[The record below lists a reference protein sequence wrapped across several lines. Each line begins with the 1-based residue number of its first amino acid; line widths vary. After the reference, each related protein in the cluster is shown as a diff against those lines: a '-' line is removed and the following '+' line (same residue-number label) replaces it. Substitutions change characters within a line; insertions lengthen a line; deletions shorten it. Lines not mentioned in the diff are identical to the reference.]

1 MVYQYGIP
9 FTDRTSEAMT
19 NTDARTRLGPKPWA
33 MLALGLL
40 AQTAT
45 SMLTSTPAFLIP
57 ELHANRGVP
66 LATAGLL
73 ASTTTIGMVVALV
86 AWGAVADRIGERW
99 VISGGLALAAVAAG
113 GGALFSTSFGA
124 LAAFLVLGGIASAS
138 SSPASGRLI
147 VGWFPRNR
155 RGLAMGIRQMSQP
168 LGVALAAV
176 VVPPLAEGP
185 GIGAALLASVVFCG
199 AIAVACAIGLRDP
212 ARVPLSQVATQP
224 ANPYRGDRTLVRIH
238 LVSILLVI
246 PQFTVSTFGL
256 VWLISAEKLPTPIAG
271 LVVGLAQLIGALGR
285 IAVGVWSDR
294 LGSRMRP
301 LRWVAL
307 AAVGSMLL
315 MAAVGLIVTPLAAF
329 VLIVA
334 ATISVADNGLAFGAV
349 AEIAGPYW
357 SGRALGAQNTG
368 QWIGASLV
376 GPLAGLLIGVVGYPL
391 TFVAAGVCALVA
403 VPLVPSSGDVD
414 HGTPAAPV
422 ASSARP

>member
-1 MVYQYGIP
+1 M
-9 FTDRTSEAMT
+9 TDVRPGQ
-19 NTDARTRLGPKPWA
+19 RPLGAKPWIMLVLGVLAQAGTA
-33 MLALGLL
+33 ML
-40 AQTAT
+40 TA
-45 SMLTSTPAFLIP
+45 TPAFLIP
-57 ELHANRGVP
+57 ELHNVRGVP

-86 AWGAVADRIGERW
+86 AWGALADRIGERW
-99 VISGGLALAAVAAG
+99 VLSGGLGLAAVAAA
-113 GGALFSTSFGA
+113 GAALCSTNFGA
-124 LAAFLVLGGIASAS
+124 LAAFLVLAGIAGAS

-147 VGWFPRNR
+147 VGWFPKNR

-168 LGVALAAV
+168 LGVAIAALV
-176 VVPPLAEGP
+176 VPLAEGS
-185 GIGAALLASVVFCG
+185 GIAAALLVSVIFCG
-199 AIAVACAIGLRDP
+199 VIGIACAVGLRDP
-212 ARVPLSQVATQP
+212 ARAPLSKFEAKP

-246 PQFTVSTFGL
+246 PQFTISTFGL
-256 VWLISAEKLPTPIAG
+256 IWLISDEKLPTAIAG

-285 IAVGVWSDR
+285 VAVGVWSDR

-307 AAVGSMLL
+307 AEVASMLL
-315 MAAVGLIVTPLAAF
+315 MAAVGLIATPIAAF

-391 TFVAAGVCALVA
+391 TFVASGLCALIA
-403 VPLVPSSGDVD
+403 VPLIPSSGDGE

-422 ASSARP
+422 AASARP

>member
-1 MVYQYGIP
+1 MSSAQ
-9 FTDRTSEAMT
+9 RTT
-19 NTDARTRLGPKPWA
+19 QPTTRLGAKPWV

-45 SMLTSTPAFLIP
+45 SMLISTPAFLIP
-57 ELHANRGVP
+57 ELHSRGVP

-73 ASTTTIGMVVALV
+73 ASTTTVGMVLALV
-86 AWGAVADRIGERW
+86 AWGYVADRIGERW
-99 VISGGLALAAVAAG
+99 VISGGLALAAVAAA
-113 GGALFSTSFGA
+113 GAGMLSANFVG
-124 LAAFLVLGGIASAS
+124 LAVFLVIGGIAGAS
-138 SSPASGRLI
+138 SSPASGRLV

-168 LGVALAAV
+168 LGVALAALV
-176 VVPPLAEGP
+176 IPPLASGP
-185 GIGAALLASVVFCG
+185 GIAIALLASVMFCG
-199 AIAVACAIGLRDP
+199 VLAIACALVLRDP
-212 ARVPLSQVATQP
+212 ARPPAVAAGKA
-224 ANPYRGDRTLVRIH
+224 ANPYRGNRTLLRIH
-238 LVSILLVI
+238 LVSILLVV
-246 PQFTVSTFGL
+246 PQFTISTFGL
-256 VWLISAEKLPTPIAG
+256 VWLISEQKLPTTVAG

-285 IAVGVWSDR
+285 IGVGVWSDR

-307 AAVGSMLL
+307 ASVAAMLL
-315 MAAVGLIVTPLAAF
+315 LAAVGLVVTPIASI

-376 GPLAGLLIGVVGYPL
+376 GPLAGLLIGLVGYPL
-391 TFVAAGVCALVA
+391 TFVASGLCALIA
-403 VPLVPSSGDVD
+403 VPLVPSSGDAE
-414 HGTPAAPV
+414 HGTPAAPAP
-422 ASSARP
+422 ASASR

>member
-1 MVYQYGIP
+1 M
-9 FTDRTSEAMT
+9 TSEP
-19 NTDARTRLGPKPWA
+19 LGAKPWR

-45 SMLTSTPAFLIP
+45 SMLVSTPAFLIP
-57 ELHANRGVP
+57 ELHTHRGLS
-66 LATAGLL
+66 LASAGLL

-86 AWGAVADRIGERW
+86 AWGALADRIGERW
-99 VISGGLALAAVAAG
+99 VISGGLALAAIAAG
-113 GGALFSTSFGA
+113 GASLFTNNFGA
-124 LAAFLVLGGIASAS
+124 LGAFLLLGGIAGAS

-168 LGVALAAV
+168 LGVALAALI
-176 VVPPLAEGP
+176 VPPLAENL
-185 GIGAALLASVVFCG
+185 GIEAALLVSVGFCAVM
-199 AIAVACAIGLRDP
+199 AIACAAGIRDP
-212 ARVPLSQVATQP
+212 ARAPRSALMAQP
-224 ANPYRGDRTLVRIH
+224 TNPYRGSGTLLRIH
-238 LVSILLVI
+238 LVSVLLVI
-246 PQFTVSTFGL
+246 PQFTISTFGL
-256 VWLISAEKLPTPIAG
+256 IWLISEEKIPTLAAG
-271 LVVGLAQLIGALGR
+271 LVVSLAQLIGAFGR
-285 IAVGVWSDR
+285 IAIGVWSDR

-307 AAVGSMLL
+307 AAVASMLL
-315 MAAVGLIVTPLAAF
+315 LAAVGLIVTPVAAF
-329 VLIVA
+329 VLIIA

-391 TFVAAGVCALVA
+391 TFVVSALCALVA
-403 VPLVPSSGDVD
+403 VPLVPSSGDLE
-414 HGTPAAPV
+414 HGQPAAPAV
-422 ASSARP
+422 ASARP

>member
-1 MVYQYGIP
+1 MN
-9 FTDRTSEAMT
+9 D
-19 NTDARTRLGPKPWA
+19 TRLGPKPWG

-45 SMLTSTPAFLIP
+45 SMLTATPAFLIP
-57 ELHANRGVP
+57 ELHTHRGVP

-73 ASTTTIGMVVALV
+73 ASTTTVGMVIALV
-86 AWGAVADRIGERW
+86 AWGALADRFGERL
-99 VISGGLALAAVAAG
+99 VISSGLGLAAIAAAG
-113 GGALFSTSFGA
+113 AALFGANFGV
-124 LAAFLVLGGIASAS
+124 LAAFLVLGGIAAAS

-168 LGVALAAV
+168 LGVAIAAL

-185 GIGAALLASVVFCG
+185 GIESALVASILFCG
-199 AIAVACAIGLRDP
+199 AIAIACAIGLRDP
-212 ARVPLSQVATQP
+212 ARIPLSQVATKP
-224 ANPYRGDRTLVRIH
+224 VNPYRGSGTLLRIH
-238 LVSILLVI
+238 AVSVLLVI
-246 PQFTVSTFGL
+246 PQFTISTFGL
-256 VWLISAEKLPTPIAG
+256 VWLISEEKLPTTVAG
-271 LVVGLAQLIGALGR
+271 LIVGLAQLIGAVGR
-285 IAVGVWSDR
+285 IGVGVWSDR
-294 LGSRMRP
+294 LGSRMRT

-307 AAVGSMLL
+307 AAVASMLL
-315 MAAVGLIVTPLAAF
+315 LAAVGLIVTPIAAF

-376 GPLAGLLIGVVGYPL
+376 GPLAGLLIGAVGYPL
-391 TFVAAGVCALVA
+391 TFVASALCALVA
-403 VPLVPSSGDVD
+403 VPLVPSAGDIE
-414 HGTPAAPV
+414 HGTPATPSVAP
-422 ASSARP
+422 ARP

>member
-1 MVYQYGIP
+1 VSAS
-9 FTDRTSEAMT
+9 SE
-19 NTDARTRLGPKPWA
+19 RLGAKPWI
-33 MLALGLL
+33 MLVLGLL

-57 ELHANRGVP
+57 ELHTHRGVP

-86 AWGAVADRIGERW
+86 AWGAAADRIGERW
-99 VISGGLALAAVAAG
+99 VISGGLALAAIAAG
-113 GGALFSTSFGA
+113 GAAIFSTSFGI
-124 LAAFLVLGGIASAS
+124 LATFLVLGGIAAAS

-147 VGWFPRNR
+147 IGWFPRNR
-155 RGLAMGIRQMSQP
+155 RGLAMGVRQMSQP
-168 LGVALAAV
+168 LGVALAAL
-176 VVPPLAEGP
+176 VVPPLAHGS
-185 GIGAALLASVVFCG
+185 GIGVALLASVIFCG
-199 AIAVACAIGLRDP
+199 AIAIACAIGLRDP
-212 ARVPLSQVATQP
+212 ARIPLSEFATKP
-224 ANPYRGDRTLVRIH
+224 ASPYRGNSTLVRIH

-256 VWLISAEKLPTPIAG
+256 IWLISAEKLPTALAG

-285 IAVGVWSDR
+285 IVVGVWSDR

-307 AAVGSMLL
+307 AAVASMLL
-315 MAAVGLIVTPLAAF
+315 MAAVGLIVTPVAAF

-334 ATISVADNGLAFGAV
+334 ATVSVADNGLAFGAV

-376 GPLAGLLIGVVGYPL
+376 GPLAGLLIGIVGYPL
-391 TFVAAGVCALVA
+391 TFVASGLCALIA
-403 VPLVPSSGDVD
+403 VPLVPKSGDIE
-414 HGTPAAPV
+414 HGMAPGPAVSA
-422 ASSARP
+422 ARP

>member
-1 MVYQYGIP
+1 MN
-9 FTDRTSEAMT
+9 SE
-19 NTDARTRLGPKPWA
+19 RLGAKPWI

-57 ELHANRGVP
+57 ELHNNRGIP

-86 AWGAVADRIGERW
+86 AWGALADRVGERW
-99 VISGGLALAAVAAG
+99 VLSGGLALAAIAAG
-113 GGALFSTSFGA
+113 GAALFATNFGV
-124 LAAFLVLGGIASAS
+124 LAAFLVLAGIAGAS
-138 SSPASGRLI
+138 SSPASGRLV

-168 LGVALAAV
+168 LGVALAALI
-176 VVPPLAEGP
+176 VPPLAEGP

-199 AIAVACAIGLRDP
+199 ALAVACAIVLRDP
-212 ARVPLSQVATQP
+212 ARAPLSQFAAKP
-224 ANPYRGDRTLVRIH
+224 ANPYRGNRTLVRIH
-238 LVSILLVI
+238 LVSILLVV
-246 PQFTVSTFGL
+246 PQFTISTFGL
-256 VWLISAEKLPTPIAG
+256 IWLISEQKIPTALAG

-285 IAVGVWSDR
+285 IVVGVWSDR

-307 AAVGSMLL
+307 AAVASMLVL
-315 MAAVGLIVTPLAAF
+315 AAVGLVVTPVAAF

-376 GPLAGLLIGVVGYPL
+376 GPLAGLLIGAVGYPL
-391 TFVAAGVCALVA
+391 TFVASGLCALIA
-403 VPLVPSSGDVD
+403 VPLVPSAGDLE
-414 HGTPAAPV
+414 HGTPAASEV
-422 ASSARP
+422 ASARP

>member
-1 MVYQYGIP
+1 
-9 FTDRTSEAMT
+9 MT
-19 NTDARTRLGPKPWA
+19 RDALGAKPWR
-33 MLALGLL
+33 MLALGLF

-45 SMLTSTPAFLIP
+45 SMLVSTPAFLIP
-57 ELHANRGVP
+57 ELHTHRGLS
-66 LATAGLL
+66 LASAGLI
-73 ASTTTIGMVVALV
+73 ASTTTIGMVLALV

-99 VISGGLALAAVAAG
+99 VISGGLALAAIAAAG
-113 GGALFSTSFGA
+113 AATFVSNFTVLG
-124 LAAFLVLGGIASAS
+124 AFLVLGGIAGAS
-138 SSPASGRLI
+138 SSPASGRLV

-168 LGVALAAV
+168 LGVALAAFI
-176 VVPPLAEGP
+176 VPPVAEGA
-185 GIGAALLASVVFCG
+185 G
-199 AIAVACAIGLRDP
+199 IAVAFMISVGFCGVLAILCAVGIRDP
-212 ARVPLSQVATQP
+212 ARVPHSELATKP
-224 ANPYRGDRTLVRIH
+224 ANPYRGNRTLVRIH

-246 PQFTVSTFGL
+246 PQFTISTFGL
-256 VWLISAEKLPTPIAG
+256 IWLISEEKLPTAIAG
-271 LVVGLAQLIGALGR
+271 LVVGLAQLIGSFGR

-307 AAVGSMLL
+307 AAVASMLL
-315 MAAVGLIVTPLAAF
+315 MAAVGLIVTPVAAF

-368 QWIGASLV
+368 QWLSASIV

-391 TFVAAGVCALVA
+391 TFVASGLCALLA
-403 VPLVPSSGDVD
+403 VPLVPSAGDD
-414 HGTPAAPV
+414 EHGTPATSVDA
-422 ASSARP
+422 SARA

>member
-1 MVYQYGIP
+1 MS
-9 FTDRTSEAMT
+9 SE
-19 NTDARTRLGPKPWA
+19 RLGAKPWA

-57 ELHANRGVP
+57 ELHNNRGVP

-99 VISGGLALAAVAAG
+99 VISGGLALAALAAAG
-113 GGALFSTSFGA
+113 AALFSTDFGV

-168 LGVALAAV
+168 LGVALAAL
-176 VVPPLAEGP
+176 VVPPLAESA
-185 GIGAALLASVVFCG
+185 GIDAALLASVIFCG
-199 AIAVACAIGLRDP
+199 AIAIACAIGLRDP
-212 ARVPLSQVATQP
+212 ARIPLSAFESKP
-224 ANPYRGDRTLVRIH
+224 ANPYRGSRTLVRIH
-238 LVSILLVI
+238 LASILLVI

-256 VWLISAEKLPTPIAG
+256 IWLISAERFPTALAG

-285 IAVGVWSDR
+285 IVVGVWSDR

-307 AAVGSMLL
+307 AAVASMLL
-315 MAAVGLIVTPLAAF
+315 MAAVGLIATPLAAF

-334 ATISVADNGLAFGAV
+334 ATVSVADNGLAFGAV

-376 GPLAGLLIGVVGYPL
+376 GPLAGLLIGVIGYPL
-391 TFVAAGVCALVA
+391 TFVASGVCALIA
-403 VPLVPSSGDVD
+403 VPLVPKAGDVE
-414 HGTPAAPV
+414 HGMAAGPIV
-422 ASSARP
+422 SSARP

>member
-1 MVYQYGIP
+1 MS
-9 FTDRTSEAMT
+9 D
-19 NTDARTRLGPKPWA
+19 TRLGAKPWV

-45 SMLTSTPAFLIP
+45 SMLTATPAFLIP
-57 ELHANRGVP
+57 ELHTNRGVP

-73 ASTTTIGMVVALV
+73 ASTTTIGMVIALV
-86 AWGAVADRIGERW
+86 AWGAVADRIGERT
-99 VISGGLALAAVAAG
+99 VLASGLALAAIAAG
-113 GGALFSTSFGA
+113 GAALFSTNFA
-124 LAAFLVLGGIASAS
+124 VLAVFLVLGGIAAAS

-168 LGVALAAV
+168 LGVAVAAL

-185 GIGAALLASVVFCG
+185 GIEVALLASVIFCG
-199 AIAVACAIGLRDP
+199 VIAITHAIGLRDP
-212 ARVPLSQVATQP
+212 ARVPLSEFDAKP
-224 ANPYRGDRTLVRIH
+224 LNPYRGNRTLVRIH
-238 LVSILLVI
+238 LVSVLLVI
-246 PQFTVSTFGL
+246 PQFTISTFGL
-256 VWLISAEKLPTPIAG
+256 IWLIAEEKLPTPLAG

-285 IAVGVWSDR
+285 IVVGVWSDR

-307 AAVGSMLL
+307 AAVASMLL
-315 MAAVGLIVTPLAAF
+315 LAAVGLIVTPVAAF

-334 ATISVADNGLAFGAV
+334 ATITVADNGLAFGAV

-368 QWIGASLV
+368 QWIGASFV
-376 GPLAGLLIGVVGYPL
+376 GPLAGLLIATIGYPL

-403 VPLVPSSGDVD
+403 VPLVPTKFELGE
-414 HGTPAAPV
+414 PAH
-422 ASSARP
+422 SD

>member
-1 MVYQYGIP
+1 
-9 FTDRTSEAMT
+9 
-19 NTDARTRLGPKPWA
+19 
-33 MLALGLL
+33 MLALGGL

-45 SMLTSTPAFLIP
+45 AMLVSTPAFLIP
-57 ELHANRGVP
+57 ELHTQHGLS
-66 LATAGLL
+66 LAAAGLL
-73 ASTTTIGMVVALV
+73 ASTTTVGMVVALV

-99 VISGGLALAAVAAG
+99 VISGGLALAAIAAAG
-113 GGALFSTSFGA
+113 AALFTTNFG
-124 LAAFLVLGGIASAS
+124 LFGAFLVLGGIAGAS

-168 LGVALAAV
+168 LGVALAAFI
-176 VVPPLAEGP
+176 VPPLAEGA
-185 GIGAALLASVVFCG
+185 GIAVALLVSVGFCG
-199 AIAVACAIGLRDP
+199 ILAIACAIGIRDP
-212 ARVPLSQVATQP
+212 ARVPLSALDAKP
-224 ANPYRGDRTLVRIH
+224 ANPYRGHRTLLRIH
-238 LVSILLVI
+238 LVSVLLVV
-246 PQFTVSTFGL
+246 PQFTISTFGL
-256 VWLISAEKLPTPIAG
+256 IWLISEEKLPTTVAG
-271 LVVGLAQLIGALGR
+271 LVVGLAQLIGAFGR

-307 AAVGSMLL
+307 VAVASMFLL
-315 MAAVGLIVTPLAAF
+315 AAVGLIVTPLAAF

-376 GPLAGLLIGVVGYPL
+376 GPLAGLLIGAVGYPL
-391 TFVAAGVCALVA
+391 TFVASGLCALIA
-403 VPLVPSSGDVD
+403 VPLVPAAGDVE
-414 HGTPAAPV
+414 HGTPATPAD
-422 ASSARP
+422 ASARP

>member
-1 MVYQYGIP
+1 
-9 FTDRTSEAMT
+9 MT
-19 NTDARTRLGPKPWA
+19 MSGERLGAKPWV

-57 ELHANRGVP
+57 ELHNNRGVP

-73 ASTTTIGMVVALV
+73 ASTTTIGMVIALV
-86 AWGAVADRIGERW
+86 AWGALADRVGERW
-99 VISGGLALAAVAAG
+99 VLSGGLALAAVAAG
-113 GGALFSTSFGA
+113 CAALFATNFGA
-124 LAAFLVLGGIASAS
+124 LGAFLVLGGVASAS
-138 SSPASGRLI
+138 SSPASGRLV

-168 LGVALAAV
+168 LGVALAAL

-185 GIGAALLASVVFCG
+185 GIAVALLASVAFCG
-199 AIAVACAIGLRDP
+199 VLAVACAIVLRDP
-212 ARVPLSQVATQP
+212 ARIPVSQFASKP
-224 ANPYRGDRTLVRIH
+224 ANPYRGNSTLVRIH
-238 LVSILLVI
+238 LVSILLVV
-246 PQFTVSTFGL
+246 PQFTISTFGL
-256 VWLISAEKLPTPIAG
+256 IWLISEEKLPTAIAG
-271 LVVGLAQLIGALGR
+271 LVVGVAQLIGALGR
-285 IAVGVWSDR
+285 IVVGVWSDR

-307 AAVGSMLL
+307 AAVASMLL
-315 MAAVGLIVTPLAAF
+315 LAAVGLVVTPVAAF

-349 AEIAGPYW
+349 AEIAGPFW

-376 GPLAGLLIGVVGYPL
+376 GPLAGLLIGAVGYPL
-391 TFVAAGVCALVA
+391 TFVASGLCALIA
-403 VPLVPSSGDVD
+403 VPLVPSAGDVE
-414 HGTPAAPV
+414 HGTPAAPEV
-422 ASSARP
+422 ASARP

>member
-1 MVYQYGIP
+1 MVNP
-9 FTDRTSEAMT
+9 
-19 NTDARTRLGPKPWA
+19 RLGSKPWL

-45 SMLTSTPAFLIP
+45 SMLTATPAFLIP
-57 ELHANRGVP
+57 ELHTHRGIP
-66 LATAGLL
+66 LATTGLL
-73 ASTTTIGMVVALV
+73 ASTTTLGMVVALV

-99 VISGGLALAAVAAG
+99 VISGGLVLATIAAG
-113 GGALFSTSFGA
+113 GAALFSRN
-124 LAAFLVLGGIASAS
+124 LAGFAGFLLLGGIAAAS

-168 LGVALAAV
+168 LGVAVAAL

-185 GIGAALLASVVFCG
+185 GIEAALTASVVFCG
-199 AIAVACAIGLRDP
+199 VIALACAAGLRDP
-212 ARVPLSQVATQP
+212 ARLPRSELAGRP
-224 ANPYRGDRTLVRIH
+224 ANPYRGTRTLVRIH
-238 LVSILLVI
+238 LVSVLLVI

-256 VWLISAEKLPTPIAG
+256 IWLISEQKLPTALAG
-271 LVVGLAQLIGALGR
+271 VIVGVAQLIGAVGR
-285 IAVGVWSDR
+285 IGVGIWSDR

-307 AAVGSMLL
+307 AAVASMLL
-315 MAAVGLIVTPLAAF
+315 LAAVGLVVTPVAAV

-334 ATISVADNGLAFGAV
+334 ATITVADNGLAFGAV
-349 AEIAGPYW
+349 AELAGPYW

-376 GPLAGLLIGVVGYPL
+376 GPLAGLLIGVAGYPL
-391 TFVAAGVCALVA
+391 TFVASALCALVA
-403 VPLVPSSGDVD
+403 VPLVPSGGDAE
-414 HGTPAAPV
+414 HGTPAVPTA
-422 ASSARP
+422 ATARP